1 MHALS
6 SLAMAGLSVF
16 DWSSTFLS
24 PVRPGV
30 NRRLDFVNLPTGF
43 FSQHTILT
51 LGEYRF
57 LMSLFA
63 NVRLH
68 RTPRMQSFDL
78 PALTAGDTLLV
89 HGLLLDP
96 GDQPANGLA
105 AYECISLTSANT
117 YDLNMFLYRYG
128 SQFMGCVMI

>member
-16 DWSSTFLS
+16 DWSSTS
-24 PVRPGV
+24 HHPSDRE

-51 LGEYRF
+51 PGEYRF

-63 NVRLH
+63 DVRLY

-78 PALTAGDTLLV
+78 SALTARDTLLT

-96 GDQPANGLA
+96 SDQPA
-105 AYECISLTSANT
+105 T
-117 YDLNMFLYRYG
+117 G
-128 SQFMGCVMI
+128 SPLLQAV